1 MRSTT
6 LSHALIAVNKPAS
19 RAYGTEL
26 IVVDTGKYKDM
37 IAGRMRKKL
46 DEQGRWTVYAGC
58 DREYAEQV
66 TAEHKVNVKKGGRT
80 VQEWVQKHSHGDNHY
95 LDCEVY
101 ALAAADILNVRF
113 LHLEDEE
120 AAGNT
125 APPEPAPAPEEEWIK
140 EHENWF

>member
-1 MRSTT
+1 MTLRSTT

-66 TAEHKVNVKKGGRT
+66 TAEHKINVKKGGRIT
-80 VQEWVQKHSHGDNHY
+80 QKWEQKHSHGANHY

-101 ALAAADILNVRF
+101 AMAAADIRNARF
-113 LHLEDEE
+113 LHLEEE
-120 AAGNT
+120 SEAESA
-125 APPEPAPAPEEEWIK
+125 PEPAPEAEWIK
-140 EHENWF
+140 RDEHWM